1 MGGRE
6 EVRDTRGVV
15 ALTETAS
22 FRADDATALV
32 EASLSCSMCLSGQVD
47 WSLRV
52 DDWDAEAECRCRRCG
67 HRRTLS
73 LTGEQALRLSV
84 DRRLN

>member
-1 MGGRE
+1 M
-6 EVRDTRGVV
+6 VT
-15 ALTETAS
+15 AIETAS
-22 FRADDATALV
+22 FRGDDATPLV
-32 EASLSCSMCLSGQVD
+32 EASLSCRMCLSGAID

-52 DDWDAEAECRCRRCG
+52 REWDAEVECRCRGCNDL
-67 HRRTLS
+67 RTVS